1 MNEGRVGAM
10 RTNKMKIQLL
20 TFVTE
25 GFSKPA
31 LSDKSELLTLAVS
44 EFEGV
49 VRASPIVDV
58 ERGVF
63 GEVLVWE
70 DEEALARFRH
80 SELYARL
87 AMDPHLEELVDEEF
101 SVAAGSALAAMPE
114 LLAA

>member
-1 MNEGRVGAM
+1 
-10 RTNKMKIQLL
+10 MKIQLL
-20 TFVTE
+20 TFLCE
-25 GFSKPA
+25 GVSKPSLA
-31 LSDKSELLTLAVS
+31 QKSELLGLAVS

-49 VRASPIVDV
+49 VMASPVVDD

-70 DEEALARFRH
+70 DQEALARFRH

-87 AMDPHLEELVDEEF
+87 AMDPRHEELMDEEF
-101 SVAAGSALAAMPE
+101 SVAVGSMLASTPS

>member
-1 MNEGRVGAM
+1 MGKNE
-10 RTNKMKIQLL
+10 MKIQLL
-20 TFVTE
+20 TILAE
-25 GFSKPA
+25 RGSKPWLA
-31 LSDKSELLTLAVS
+31 EKSELLGLAVS